1 MAHAMKAWLKWP
13 TRWQYQISSPRAAMI
28 RFLHSPLRTSHTASC
43 TSPPFSSAPFSPRRH
58 LSFRSGAIRM
68 PDVSVPLESSESD
81 SDSDGGSDK
90 VKKSRNAK
98 KREAQ
103 RAVRWGIEL
112 AKFSPSQ
119 IKRILRVTAVKEDVY
134 DELMLVK
141 RFGRDVREGKR
152 RQFSHIGKLLRDAEP
167 ELMEGLIKATS
178 SGDHKQIQAL
188 CSSQTQNIEDE
199 EVDETEYEENDTD
212 DDDYDDDDD
221 DDENIELADRW
232 FDGLVNKNI
241 EISNEIYSLR
251 EAEFD
256 RQELRSLVRNV
267 QSIEP
272 PKINE
277 GKESE
282 MDMRFLKAK
291 MSLTRFL
298 RRIAKQVRVD

>member
-13 TRWQYQISSPRAAMI
+13 TRWQYRISFPPAVTI

-43 TSPPFSSAPFSPRRH
+43 SSSPFSSAPFSSCRH
-58 LSFRSGAIRM
+58 LSFRSGAFRM
-68 PDVSVPLESSESD
+68 PDVPVPMESSESD

-119 IKRILRVTAVKEDVY
+119 IKRILRVTAVKDDVY

-167 ELMEGLIKATS
+167 ELMDGLIKATS
-178 SGDHKQIQAL
+178 NGDQKQIEAL
-188 CSSQTQNIEDE
+188 CSSRTQNIEDE
-199 EVDETEYEENDTD
+199 EADETEYEESD
-212 DDDYDDDDD
+212 DDDYDDD

-256 RQELRSLVRNV
+256 RQELRNLVRNV

>member
-13 TRWQYQISSPRAAMI
+13 TRWQYRISFPPAVTI

-43 TSPPFSSAPFSPRRH
+43 SSSPFSSAPFSSRRH

-68 PDVSVPLESSESD
+68 PDVPVPLESSESD

-119 IKRILRVTAVKEDVY
+119 IKRILRVTAVKDDVY

-167 ELMEGLIKATS
+167 ELMDGLIKATS
-178 SGDHKQIQAL
+178 NGDQKQIEAL
-188 CSSQTQNIEDE
+188 CSSRTQNIEDE
-199 EVDETEYEENDTD
+199 EADETEYEESDD
-212 DDDYDDDDD
+212 DDDYDDD

-256 RQELRSLVRNV
+256 RQALFTPWSSRVKKMRACAPPPMLGCGDTFRELENATKRNCG
-267 QSIEP
+267 I
-272 PKINE
+272 
-277 GKESE
+277 
-282 MDMRFLKAK
+282 
-291 MSLTRFL
+291 
-298 RRIAKQVRVD
+298 